1 MLIKPRHSCVDSMG
15 HCVTPYI
22 LNWMANASNIVD
34 MLHSM
39 NIAFGSD
46 PPLYTMPQGRA
57 PRDRPPQDA
66 HAQLTHVYARRSAGY
81 VETAA
86 NGHGDG
92 HAHIQHPQATYTVPQ
107 ASFIDPPQHVQPPP
121 QPPPSQYQH
130 QDQHY
135 QASPPQQ
142 QQQQQQQSQQSQQE
156 EQQHAFAPGQQQY
169 RNPMQ
174 PGSPRSRFTQHSVP
188 VAGVAT
194 LPAAVAMAASS
205 SEAVPS
211 ATASASAD
219 RSAGPMAAFRTS
231 AIAELTAKLRA
242 ALQADSTA
250 FAVEYDRTLAKQR
263 SLQERG
269 QAIRSMATALA
280 EERTGLETA
289 VGALHAHAREVS
301 GWLEQHGKAAAE
313 ASRSISVD
321 ELVVGASPRDDQ
333 VARAAADDAAVED
346 TLYALDDMLARGR
359 LPFDNYMKRVRSL
372 CREQFTARE
381 TARRVMAAERYGES

>member
-1 MLIKPRHSCVDSMG
+1 MGAVEDAVDDAMSARGPGGPLSYAGGPHQLAAVRKALVDARREFVSLVALAAPATLRSGKTGKLLKLEGTVPMYHRGNKYNLPVAVWLPEAFPAEPPACFLVPAPTMLIKPRHSCVDSMG

-86 NGHGDG
+86 NGH
-92 HAHIQHPQATYTVPQ
+92 
-107 ASFIDPPQHVQPPP
+107 
-121 QPPPSQYQH
+121 
-130 QDQHY
+130 
-135 QASPPQQ
+135 
-142 QQQQQQQSQQSQQE
+142 
-156 EQQHAFAPGQQQY
+156 
-169 RNPMQ
+169 
-174 PGSPRSRFTQHSVP
+174 
-188 VAGVAT
+188 
-194 LPAAVAMAASS
+194 ASS

-289 VGALHAHAREVS
+289 VGALHAHAREVN